1 LQEAEDS
8 LRHEL
13 HRRTSTILGL
23 QAKVDDQ
30 DAALAAASEQQAALK
45 EQLQVRCPCW
55 QQQSQF
61 GTVRHM

>member
-30 DAALAAASEQQAALK
+30 DAALAAASEQQAALQD
-45 EQLQVRCPCW
+45 QLQVRRLLPA
-55 QQQSQF
+55 
-61 GTVRHM
+61 